1 VRERV
6 RRALLQHCTRMASG
20 MADLLPKSAVLRY
33 RSDESLPASRCRC
46 LMQLA
51 MDPPLAIAVG
61 QEPFVHHLI
70 AQVQCTD

>member
-1 VRERV
+1 
-6 RRALLQHCTRMASG
+6 
-20 MADLLPKSAVLRY
+20 VLRY
-33 RSDESLPASRCRC
+33 RFDESLPASRCRC